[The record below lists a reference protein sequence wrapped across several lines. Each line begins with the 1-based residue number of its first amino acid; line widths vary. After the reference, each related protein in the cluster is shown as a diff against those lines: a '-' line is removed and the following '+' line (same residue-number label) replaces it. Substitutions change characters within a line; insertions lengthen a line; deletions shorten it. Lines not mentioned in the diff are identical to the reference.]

1 MQTACVLSEKKWCI
15 NQWKRWKP
23 FYDALAPTTPPFH
36 CSNQWAQCYRR
47 WLKVSSVLWCRHTH
61 THTPSYLF
69 PHVISMQ
76 TVLVWVAKAVTAASS
91 VSCVMKNVWQLC
103 FPDFRHLSAQPAGL
117 SMSTVWQLTLP
128 RWTLFTSAAHTTLKA
143 PAQSSEWVMVHLSA
157 LRWLNV
163 TWGRRWHHLKCRLL
177 LYFKKMKCDLGIKH
191 HNHTA

>member
-23 FYDALAPTTPPFH
+23 FYDALAQPLHHSTVPTSGP
-36 CSNQWAQCYRR
+36 
-47 WLKVSSVLWCRHTH
+47 SVTADGWKLALFSDVVTH

-163 TWGRRWHHLKCRLL
+163 TWGRRWRHLKCCCISKR
-177 LYFKKMKCDLGIKH
+177 
-191 HNHTA
+191 